1 MSIRIIKYEKETT
14 NKEKKMNEQQEKELA
29 EWRNEVRF
37 LNAVNRL
44 DERFMAN
51 EMNQEDYD
59 FLYEQLKKKF
69 ELV

>member
-1 MSIRIIKYEKETT
+1 MFIRIIKYEKETT
-14 NKEKKMNEQQEKELA
+14 NKERKMNEQEK
-29 EWRNEVRF
+29 EVRF
-37 LNAVNRL
+37 ENAVNRL

-69 ELV
+69 ELS

>member
-1 MSIRIIKYEKETT
+1 VFIRIIKYEKETT
-14 NKEKKMNEQQEKELA
+14 NKGDEMSEQEKE
-29 EWRNEVRF
+29 VRF
-37 LNAVNRL
+37 ENAVNRL
-44 DERFMAN
+44 NERFMAN